1 MKIINIRMNIN
12 KNTVDNKWGLGS
24 MKEILVK
31 EILGTNVNLEDAI
44 ILREMMNIHLEN
56 NIVLDFKDIKDIP
69 VAFFS
74 SLLTETICKKGR
86 EYVSEHLVVQN
97 VPNVQAFKRVL
108 LGTSCC

>member
-1 MKIINIRMNIN
+1 
-12 KNTVDNKWGLGS
+12 

-31 EILGTNVNLEDAI
+31 EVLGVNISAEDAI
-44 ILREMMNIHLEN
+44 ILKEMMNIDLGN
-56 NIVLDFKDIKDIP
+56 NIVLDFKDIKDVP

-86 EYVSEHLVVQN
+86 DYVSEHLVVQN
-97 VPNVQAFKRVL
+97 LSDIQAFRRVL